1 MIARGKTDPMTKDEV
16 LRRNNVNVVGAGEH
30 TLVLAHGFGCD
41 QNMWRFM
48 IPSLSKDFRL
58 VLFDYVG
65 SGRSD
70 ISEFD
75 SEKYSVL
82 AGYAEDVLDVCCA
95 LELKNATFV
104 GHSVSSMIGLIA
116 ATVTPERFSSL
127 VMVCPSPCFLN
138 FPPNYYGGFEKEDLE
153 ELIGLMDKN
162 YIGWAQYLAPLVMG
176 TENSGEMVKELT
188 GSFCSTDPMTAKAFA
203 KATFFS
209 DMRDQL
215 SHVQHPTLILQSSD
229 DALAAPSVGDHLHRE
244 IAHSKLKLIKA
255 KGHCLHM
262 THPHNVSSAVMDF
275 VSVPVE

>member
-1 MIARGKTDPMTKDEV
+1 MGNDEI
-16 LRRNNVNVVGAGEH
+16 LRRNNVNVVGTGAH

-41 QNMWRFM
+41 QNMWRFLTS
-48 IPSLSKDFRL
+48 SLSKHFRL

-70 ISEFD
+70 ISAFD
-75 SEKYSVL
+75 PEKYSAL
-82 AGYAEDVLDVCCA
+82 DGYADDLLDVCAA
-95 LELKNATFV
+95 LDLQNATLV

-116 ATVTPERFSSL
+116 AKVTPERFSNL

-138 FPPNYYGGFEKEDLE
+138 RPPNYQGGFEREDLE

-176 TENSGEMVKELT
+176 SENSGEMIQELT
-188 GSFCSTDPMTAKAFA
+188 DSFCSTDPVTAKAFA

-209 DMRDQL
+209 DMRDHL
-215 SHVQHPTLILQSSD
+215 SQVQHPTLILQSSD
-229 DALAAPSVGDHLHRE
+229 DALAATSVGDYLRSE
-244 IAHSKLKLIKA
+244 IAHSELKLVKA

-262 THPHNVSSAVMDF
+262 THPHDVESAIMDF
-275 VSVPVE
+275 APVPVG

>member
-1 MIARGKTDPMTKDEV
+1 MTKDEV
-16 LRRNNVNVVGAGEH
+16 LRRNNVSVVGEGGH

-48 IPSLSKDFRL
+48 IPSLSKHFRL

-70 ISEFD
+70 ISAFD
-75 SEKYSVL
+75 PEKYNVL
-82 AGYAEDVLDVCCA
+82 DGYAEDLLDVCAA
-95 LELKNATFV
+95 LDLKNASLV

-116 ATVTPERFSSL
+116 AKVTPERFSNL

-138 FPPNYYGGFEKEDLE
+138 VPPNYHGGFEREDLE

-188 GSFCSTDPMTAKAFA
+188 DSFCSTDPMTAKVFA

-229 DALAAPSVGDHLHRE
+229 DALAATSVGDYLHNE

-262 THPHNVSSAVMDF
+262 TNPHDVGSAVMDF
-275 VSVPVE
+275 VSVPVK